1 MKRAKFHNKQQGATL
16 VTALVLLVV
25 MTIIGVTATKMSS
38 IETLIAGNDQSK
50 MKLFQETQSD
60 LYTLTTP
67 LKLMPALLD
76 DTLFVNDTYVVSNS
90 DDITNGHSKKE
101 YIKKLGG
108 YICKGID
115 GLAASV
121 GGPCKLYDFKVTTR
135 SEAGGAREESHRGAG
150 KEVPPVSPN
159 CLICQ

>member
-1 MKRAKFHNKQQGATL
+1 MKMTRFHNKQQGATL
-16 VTALVLLVV
+16 ITALGLLMV
-25 MTIIGVTATKMSS
+25 MTVAGVTATKMSS
-38 IETLIAGNDQSK
+38 IETLIAGNEQSK

-60 LYTLTTP
+60 LYELTTP

-76 DTLFVNDTYVVSNS
+76 DTLFVNDIYEVSNA
-90 DDITNGHSKKE
+90 HAKKE
-101 YIKKLGG
+101 FITKLEG
-108 YICKGID
+108 YTCKGIN

-150 KEVPPVSPN
+150 KEVPSASVN